1 MRFVDKSFVVTKEI
15 QLTIRAVTEEVEEI
29 NENKT
34 NRMVVCKVVFKD
46 MEGEM
51 VISELHIIE
60 HEYYDLLMSTDDMFT
75 VDKPLNEYRLID
87 LFKVVDKMREDRENT
102 STDEEQG

>member
-15 QLTIRAVTEEVEEI
+15 QLTIRTVTEEVEEI
-29 NENKT
+29 IENKT

-46 MEGEM
+46 MEEQP
-51 VISELHIIE
+51 VVSELHIIE

-75 VDKPLNEYRLID
+75 VGKSLNEYRLID
-87 LFKVVDKMREDRENT
+87 LFKVIDKMREDREKAT
-102 STDEEQG
+102 EEVL